1 MKVKLINYTSQPEKT
16 VAVAGRRCYSAA
28 EVETLSQKVD
38 EEATAKFIQKLLSLG
53 HHSAL
58 EHASFTF
65 AVEGISRVTSHQ
77 LVRHRIA
84 SYSQQSQRYVKESQF
99 DYVIPPLISQK
110 PALKNI
116 FENTMQELQRVYRQF
131 LQEGISPEDA
141 RYVLPNATETKI
153 VFTMNA
159 RELLH
164 FFCLRCCLRSQWEIV
179 QLAENMLME
188 VKKVAPNIFRNAGPT
203 CVYSS
208 CPEGE
213 MTCGKIKEV
222 RAKYRGESVS
232 G

>member
-28 EVETLSQKVD
+28 EVETLSQKID
-38 EEATAKFIQKLLSLG
+38 EEVTAKFIQKLLSLG

-99 DYVIPPLISQK
+99 EYVIPSLISQK

-116 FENTMQELQRVYRQF
+116 FENTMRELQKVYRHF
-131 LQEGISPEDA
+131 LQEGIPPEDA

-164 FFCLRCCLRSQWEIV
+164 FFRLRCCLRSQWEIV

-188 VKKVAPNIFRNAGPT
+188 VKKVAPNIFRGAGPA
-203 CVYSS
+203 CVYNS

-213 MTCGKIKEV
+213 MTCGKIQEV
-222 RAKYRGESVS
+222 RAKYRGE
-232 G
+232 